1 MALRAWIAL
10 TLLFAGCA
18 ATDLPPQSA
27 PLEPSP
33 AAVSAPAPAKESPL
47 MKAYAPTVER
57 ILAAARTDGR
67 AYERLRHLCDVI
79 GHRFSGSPGLE
90 KAVAW
95 AADVMRESGLE
106 NVRTEPVM
114 VPKWVRHSSGGSMM
128 LEGVWLVSPRHQTL
142 QSLAIGNSVGTKP
155 PLDSM
160 SLGGSGTGF
169 NFVPMRAPVVAVRD
183 WAGLEA
189 LGEKVKGKIVL
200 FHHPMKPYEP
210 GKEPGYGESVD
221 YRVNGASRAAKQ
233 GAVGVLVCSATARS
247 LGTPHTGSL
256 RYAEDA
262 PKIPAACL
270 SPEDSE
276 MLFRLVEAGEK
287 VEVEM
292 HHTCEFEED
301 APSANVVGEI
311 RGSEK
316 PEEVVVF
323 GGHLDSWDVGQGAH
337 DDGGPCMA
345 VVEALRLLKSL
356 GLRPRRTVRAVLFTN
371 EENGLRGGRQYA
383 KDHASERHVAALE
396 TDSGCFRPVGF
407 STPFPKP
414 DMPAEQQAAL
424 ARVVERLRA
433 VAALLEPVGA
443 GRVQDGGGGADIGP
457 LKEFGVPQI
466 GFEVDMATYFD
477 LHHTAADTFDKVKK
491 EELDLCAGVLAA
503 AVYVLAD
510 MPESLRDEPAN
521 GPAGGASR

>member
-1 MALRAWIAL
+1 MMRRAWIVA
-10 TLLFAGCA
+10 AAMASGCA
-18 ATDLPPQSA
+18 SVDA
-27 PLEPSP
+27 PSP
-33 AAVSAPAPAKESPL
+33 PAPPVESPL
-47 MKAYAPTVER
+47 KSEYGPTVER

-67 AYERLRHLCDVI
+67 AHERLRHLCDVI
-79 GHRFSGSPGLE
+79 GHRLSGSEGLE

-114 VPKWVRHSSGGSMM
+114 VPKWVRGKG
-128 LEGVWLVSPRHQTL
+128 EVWLSVPRFQRL
-142 QSLAIGNSVGTKP
+142 QSLAIGNSVGTQGMGESMKFGKEG
-155 PLDSM
+155 LDD
-160 SLGGSGTGF
+160 L
-169 NFVPMRAPVVAVRD
+169 VADVVAVRD

-189 LGEKVKGKIVL
+189 LGDRVKGKVVL

-221 YRVNGASRAAKQ
+221 YRVNGASRAAKL

-256 RYAEDA
+256 RYADDA
-262 PKIPAACL
+262 AKIPAACL

-276 MLFRLVEAGEK
+276 MLLRLCEAGQA
-287 VEVEM
+287 VQVSM
-292 HHTCEFEED
+292 HHTCRFEAD

-311 RGSEK
+311 RGREK
-316 PEEVVVF
+316 PDEIVVF

-433 VAALLEPVGA
+433 VAALLEPIGA
-443 GRVQDGGGGADIGP
+443 GRVEDGGGGADIGP

-466 GFEVDMATYFD
+466 GLEVDMATYFD
-477 LHHTAADTFDKVKK
+477 VHHTAADTFDKVKK
-491 EELDLCAGVLAA
+491 DELDLCAGVLAA

-510 MPESLRDEPAN
+510 MPESLRD
-521 GPAGGASR
+521 